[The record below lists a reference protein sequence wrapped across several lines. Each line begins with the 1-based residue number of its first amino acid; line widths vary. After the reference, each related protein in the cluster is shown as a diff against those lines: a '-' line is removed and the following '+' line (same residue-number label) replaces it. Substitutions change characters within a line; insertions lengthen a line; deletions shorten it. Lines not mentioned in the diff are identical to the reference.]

1 MHTTFQDL
9 IHSDTPVLI
18 DFWATWCGPC
28 KAMMPALDELKAELG
43 DGIQIVKLDVDEHLD
58 LAVEMKVLGVPTL
71 MLYRNG
77 QLLWR
82 ESGVQTKESLKAI
95 LATAGGR

>member
-1 MHTTFQDL
+1 MRATFQDL
-9 IHSDTPVLI
+9 THSDTPVLV

-28 KAMMPALDELKAELG
+28 KAMMPALDALKAEMG
-43 DGIQIVKLDVDEHLD
+43 DGIRIVKIDVDQNID
-58 LAVEMKVLGVPTL
+58 LAVQMKVLGVPTL

-82 ESGVQTKESLKAI
+82 ESGVQTMESLKAVI
-95 LATAGGR
+95 AAI